1 MIEWFYYRQGQ
12 VISIGLCIKG
22 NKHSLLIGLFGVIHS
37 IMMICEVVALL
48 VHHSSNDFFSL
59 FCLESKIFFKTYNV
73 MYQSVLTLNRKTEY
87 SEMESSVQ
95 LRAVTSELMVLFI
108 RT

>member
-22 NKHSLLIGLFGVIHS
+22 NKHSILVGLFGVIHS

-48 VHHSSNDFFSL
+48 VHHSSNDFFL
-59 FCLESKIFFKTYNV
+59 CFFGEQNFLKNIQCNV
-73 MYQSVLTLNRKTEY
+73 PVLTLNRKTEY

-95 LRAVTSELMVLFI
+95 LRAVTSELIVLFI
-108 RT
+108 KT